1 MQINKWHSTSIIPSR
16 HIELD
21 MSDCYTCS
29 FAEFYPFCNA
39 LFYFSTFKAFDAGLK
54 A

>member
-1 MQINKWHSTSIIPSR
+1 MVSSR

-21 MSDCYTCS
+21 MCDSYTCS

-39 LFYFSTFKAFDAGLK
+39 LFYFSTFKAFDA
-54 A
+54 AYHA